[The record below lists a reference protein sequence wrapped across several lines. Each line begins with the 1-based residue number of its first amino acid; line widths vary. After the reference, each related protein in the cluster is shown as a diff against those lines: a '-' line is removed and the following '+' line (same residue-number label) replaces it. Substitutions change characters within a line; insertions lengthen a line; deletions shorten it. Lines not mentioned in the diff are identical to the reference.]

1 DKVYQSSSLKKGV
14 VRQWLQD
21 ISYAEEFWNK
31 IVEIVLPDL
40 TRVGRDA
47 ISVKGDWVISQSP
60 SPIVWPSIY
69 LGIDVIVNQ
78 ETPPHQDQVSAPSLL
93 DLVVS
98 LGTHDAQFHISE
110 IGTIFDYKLGTMI
123 YLAGKVLTHS
133 VPKWGKGERIALAH
147 YMKDAVH
154 NRFGLPRPPF
164 TQQKHLLG
172 KFLQT

>member
-1 DKVYQSSSLKKGV
+1 
-14 VRQWLQD
+14 
-21 ISYAEEFWNK
+21 
-31 IVEIVLPDL
+31 
-40 TRVGRDA
+40 
-47 ISVKGDWVISQSP
+47 
-60 SPIVWPSIY
+60 WPSIY
-69 LGIDVIVNQ
+69 LGIGVIVNQ
-78 ETPPHQDQVSAPSLL
+78 ETPPHLDQVSAPSLL

-98 LGTHDAQFHISE
+98 LGTHDAHFHISE
-110 IGTIFDYKLGTMI
+110 IGTIFDYKPGTMI